1 MERKGIII
9 GFILIVIVIALGT
22 LANYTNKQEHKN
34 VLVTS
39 LVTQQVIHGGGG
51 DKDNNSVSTTYRYL
65 VNTNIGTFYIS
76 PDGLYHSKCFGSLKE
91 NKTYDIVVRGYN
103 APIIGMYPHI
113 IEAYENTRP

>member
-22 LANYTNKQEHKN
+22 LANYTNRKEHKN
-34 VLVTS
+34 VLITS
-39 LVTQQVIHGGGG
+39 LVTQQEIHGEG
-51 DKDNNSVSTTYRYL
+51 DKDKSSISTTYRYL

-91 NKTYDIVVRGYN
+91 NKTYDIVVRGYS